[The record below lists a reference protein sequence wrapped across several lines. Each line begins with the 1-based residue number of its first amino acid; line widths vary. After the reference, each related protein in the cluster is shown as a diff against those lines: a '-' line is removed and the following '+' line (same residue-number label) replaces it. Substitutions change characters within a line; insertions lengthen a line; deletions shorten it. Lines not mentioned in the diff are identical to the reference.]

1 MDWHKVYIKK
11 DIVHPIARFV
21 NLITPEH
28 AAGLLIWFYDWRVLI
43 KTGWHLIWILHILP
57 ILPNSPIIK
66 LCIEWAMALQA
77 QFDHIRLFSLLSHAN
92 P

>member
-21 NLITPEH
+21 NLITPEQ

-43 KTGWHLIWILHILP
+43 RNWLAVSDQTFDLNFAYFADLASTIWP
-57 ILPNSPIIK
+57 Y
-66 LCIEWAMALQA
+66 
-77 QFDHIRLFSLLSHAN
+77 
-92 P
+92 